1 MNVKTAVMCVGLCL
15 VTSSAFAALKK
26 DDVKRLDESA
36 GVLADLRSAPD
47 KGIPED
53 LWHRAE
59 CVLVFPSVKKAAF
72 LVGGEYGSGV
82 MSCRQSSGSS
92 HGNGWSA
99 PVFMRLAKGSIGPQ
113 IGAEE
118 VDLVLLVMNRT
129 GVDKLLGDKVTLGA
143 DASIAAGPVGR
154 SAAAATDAQVNAQLL
169 SVLALAWRLCRP
181 RPVGWYGALRP
192 GRRRASLRTLDH
204 SAQHR
209 RRR

>member
-1 MNVKTAVMCVGLCL
+1 MNVKATVICVGLCF
-15 VTSSAFAALKK
+15 VTSSAFAALTKAE
-26 DDVKRLDESA
+26 VKRLDESA
-36 GVLADLRSAPD
+36 NVLADLRGAPD
-47 KGIPED
+47 KGVPED
-53 LWHRAE
+53 LWRRAE
-59 CVLVFPSVKKAAF
+59 CVLVFPSVRKAAF

-82 MSCRQSSGSS
+82 MSCRQASGSG
-92 HGNGWSA
+92 HGTGWSA

-154 SAAAATDAQVNAQLL
+154 SAAAGTDAQVNAQLL

-181 RPVGWYGALRP
+181 RPVGWCGA
-192 GRRRASLRTLDH
+192 RR
-204 SAQHR
+204 Q
-209 RRR
+209 